1 MENKNKTQNTYDYIV
16 IGTGT
21 AGSVLAKK
29 LTDDLKTSLL
39 SIEAGDN
46 NSKERPIRDSRFA
59 PPFILRDNFSPEYY
73 WPGKGTPQKS
83 VQNRSFEWTGGRTL
97 GGSSSVNNEQYVRPT
112 DLNIKQW
119 EDSLGPLWSPK
130 RKNYLFTKLEKYNG
144 GSHNPEARGYQG
156 RLDIR
161 QTPVKPTTMVEK
173 IIKAM
178 ERATGI
184 KRILD
189 YNDPNTPIGPFT
201 RWQLYQMP
209 NGIRES
215 ADTAFLTRDVVNED
229 GLGVKG
235 RKLTISY
242 KSTVRRIIFDEN
254 KRARGVEYVKEG
266 RAKVAYARKKVILSA
281 GIKSPELL
289 MLSGIGPE
297 KLLKKAKIPLLVANN
312 NVGKHLT
319 THAANMASFQVN
331 KKDRFRPA
339 KDPNALYVSGAFLP
353 DPRKGPESK
362 KRFVQIFGQPNDEGN
377 LSIGFYLTEPKS
389 KGRVS
394 IQNNDPLKLVLASEG
409 FLSHPEDLESI
420 KQVFKVYLRKIAK
433 ELSKIDHEYKLL
445 SPSFD
450 VIQDDKKLE
459 AFIKENLQATHHI
472 QGTARM
478 ATSPKDG
485 VVNGKG
491 EVYGVHDLIIA
502 DDSIAPFVSDG
513 NTSAPAYFIGAN
525 IAEILL
531 DQTKNKGGKA

>member
-1 MENKNKTQNTYDYIV
+1 
-16 IGTGT
+16 
-21 AGSVLAKK
+21 
-29 LTDDLKTSLL
+29 
-39 SIEAGDN
+39 
-46 NSKERPIRDSRFA
+46 
-59 PPFILRDNFSPEYY
+59 YY

-130 RKNYLFTKLEKYNG
+130 RKNHLFTKLEKYNG

-242 KSTVRRIIFDEN
+242 KSTVRRIIFDE
-254 KRARGVEYVKEG
+254 
-266 RAKVAYARKKVILSA
+266 
-281 GIKSPELL
+281 
-289 MLSGIGPE
+289 
-297 KLLKKAKIPLLVANN
+297 
-312 NVGKHLT
+312 
-319 THAANMASFQVN
+319 
-331 KKDRFRPA
+331 
-339 KDPNALYVSGAFLP
+339 
-353 DPRKGPESK
+353 
-362 KRFVQIFGQPNDEGN
+362 
-377 LSIGFYLTEPKS
+377 
-389 KGRVS
+389 
-394 IQNNDPLKLVLASEG
+394 
-409 FLSHPEDLESI
+409 
-420 KQVFKVYLRKIAK
+420 
-433 ELSKIDHEYKLL
+433 
-445 SPSFD
+445 
-450 VIQDDKKLE
+450 
-459 AFIKENLQATHHI
+459 
-472 QGTARM
+472 
-478 ATSPKDG
+478 
-485 VVNGKG
+485 
-491 EVYGVHDLIIA
+491 
-502 DDSIAPFVSDG
+502 
-513 NTSAPAYFIGAN
+513 
-525 IAEILL
+525 
-531 DQTKNKGGKA
+531 